1 MDQSNAATR
10 QNVMDEILLFLS
22 VTDCS
27 SRSTEFAV
35 TNKLPLKK
43 KGLSQNWDPITVRR
57 ALEQERK

>member
-1 MDQSNAATR
+1 
-10 QNVMDEILLFLS
+10 MDEILLFLS